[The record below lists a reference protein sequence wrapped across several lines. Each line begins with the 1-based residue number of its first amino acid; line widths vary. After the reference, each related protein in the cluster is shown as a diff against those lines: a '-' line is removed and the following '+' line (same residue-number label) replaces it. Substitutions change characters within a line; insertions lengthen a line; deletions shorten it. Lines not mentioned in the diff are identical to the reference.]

1 MPTRLRLAVLLAA
14 LWWGSL
20 SAVALLVVPLLFHAL
35 PSPALAGGV
44 AARLFSAQCWVA
56 LACGVALL
64 LMLKGDA
71 VSGAAPSARTGIVLV
86 FLGLLL
92 ALLLEHGVAPR
103 IVARH
108 NLALWHGVG
117 SAMVLAQWLGDD
129 VGRMLPIDSGSETLI
144 HIAGFVLVFVVS
156 VFVGGMVVWGLP
168 KLIEQAGLRP
178 VDRVLGGAF
187 GVLRAIILV
196 LAMTVFVLMTPVKDQ
211 DWWRDSLVADTSI
224 WSLKKLKPML
234 PESAGKYLP

>member
-1 MPTRLRLAVLLAA
+1 MTVLD
-14 LWWGSL
+14 W
-20 SAVALLVVPLLFHAL
+20 LFL
-35 PSPALAGGV
+35 
-44 AARLFSAQCWVA
+44 
-56 LACGVALL
+56 
-64 LMLKGDA
+64 
-71 VSGAAPSARTGIVLV
+71 
-86 FLGLLL
+86 LGLLASIGLGVWRGFVYEVLSVLNWLL
-92 ALLLEHGVAPR
+92 AL
-103 IVARH
+103 
-108 NLALWHGVG
+108 
-117 SAMVLAQWLGDD
+117 VLAQWLGDE

-156 VFVGGMVVWGLP
+156 VFVGGVVVWGLP

-211 DWWRDSLVADTSI
+211 AWWRDSLVADTSI

-234 PESAGKYLP
+234 PASAGKYLP

>member
-1 MPTRLRLAVLLAA
+1 MTVLD
-14 LWWGSL
+14 W
-20 SAVALLVVPLLFHAL
+20 LFL
-35 PSPALAGGV
+35 
-44 AARLFSAQCWVA
+44 
-56 LACGVALL
+56 
-64 LMLKGDA
+64 
-71 VSGAAPSARTGIVLV
+71 
-86 FLGLLL
+86 LGLLASIGLGVWRGFVYEVLSVLNWLL
-92 ALLLEHGVAPR
+92 AL
-103 IVARH
+103 
-108 NLALWHGVG
+108 
-117 SAMVLAQWLGDD
+117 VLAQWLGDE
-129 VGRMLPIDSGSETLI
+129 VGRMLPIDRGSETLI

-156 VFVGGMVVWGLP
+156 VFVGGVVVWGLP

-224 WSLKKLKPML
+224 WSLKRLKPML

>member
-1 MPTRLRLAVLLAA
+1 MTVLD
-14 LWWGSL
+14 W
-20 SAVALLVVPLLFHAL
+20 LFL
-35 PSPALAGGV
+35 
-44 AARLFSAQCWVA
+44 
-56 LACGVALL
+56 
-64 LMLKGDA
+64 
-71 VSGAAPSARTGIVLV
+71 
-86 FLGLLL
+86 LGLLASIGLGVWRGFVYEVLSVLNWLL
-92 ALLLEHGVAPR
+92 AL
-103 IVARH
+103 
-108 NLALWHGVG
+108 
-117 SAMVLAQWLGDD
+117 VLAQWLGDE
-129 VGRMLPIDSGSETLI
+129 VGRMLPIDSRSETLI

-156 VFVGGMVVWGLP
+156 VFVGGVVVWGLP

-224 WSLKKLKPML
+224 WSLKRLKPML

>member
-1 MPTRLRLAVLLAA
+1 MTVLD
-14 LWWGSL
+14 W
-20 SAVALLVVPLLFHAL
+20 LFL
-35 PSPALAGGV
+35 
-44 AARLFSAQCWVA
+44 
-56 LACGVALL
+56 
-64 LMLKGDA
+64 
-71 VSGAAPSARTGIVLV
+71 
-86 FLGLLL
+86 LGLLASIGLGVWRGFVYEVLSVLNWLL
-92 ALLLEHGVAPR
+92 AL
-103 IVARH
+103 
-108 NLALWHGVG
+108 
-117 SAMVLAQWLGDD
+117 VLAQWLGDD
-129 VGRMLPIDSGSETLI
+129 VGRMLPIDSRSETLV

-156 VFVGGMVVWGLP
+156 VFVGGVVVWGLP

>member
-1 MPTRLRLAVLLAA
+1 MTVLD
-14 LWWGSL
+14 W
-20 SAVALLVVPLLFHAL
+20 LFL
-35 PSPALAGGV
+35 
-44 AARLFSAQCWVA
+44 
-56 LACGVALL
+56 
-64 LMLKGDA
+64 
-71 VSGAAPSARTGIVLV
+71 
-86 FLGLLL
+86 LGLLASIGLGVWRGFVYEVLSVLNWLL
-92 ALLLEHGVAPR
+92 AL
-103 IVARH
+103 
-108 NLALWHGVG
+108 
-117 SAMVLAQWLGDD
+117 VLAQWLGDD
-129 VGRMLPIDSGSETLI
+129 VGRMLPIYSRSETLV

-156 VFVGGMVVWGLP
+156 VFVGGVVVWGLP

>member
-117 SAMVLAQWLGDD
+117 SAMVLAQWLASGLLLWAL
-129 VGRMLPIDSGSETLI
+129 LPRPMMVAAGESPGHAGS
-144 HIAGFVLVFVVS
+144 
-156 VFVGGMVVWGLP
+156 P
-168 KLIEQAGLRP
+168 
-178 VDRVLGGAF
+178 
-187 GVLRAIILV
+187 
-196 LAMTVFVLMTPVKDQ
+196 
-211 DWWRDSLVADTSI
+211 ADTRLSPP
-224 WSLKKLKPML
+224 S
-234 PESAGKYLP
+234 S